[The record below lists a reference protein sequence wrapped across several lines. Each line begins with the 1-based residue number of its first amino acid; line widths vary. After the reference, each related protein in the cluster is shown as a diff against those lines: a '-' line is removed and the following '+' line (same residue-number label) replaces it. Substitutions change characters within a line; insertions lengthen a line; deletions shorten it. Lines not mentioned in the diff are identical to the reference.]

1 MNKPAKK
8 RRERIYLEVIKG
20 GFRPADACAAAQ
32 LRARGYRMG
41 DILAA
46 DLSKLRNQKFNRLVH
61 RIGQLVTANIEAF
74 AGLDAHTAIKRL
86 QIEGKVACDE
96 IGISVPGYGML
107 IQLIPQSLS
116 FESMD
121 EAQYQAAARGICR
134 TIAERYWAGMTEDQ
148 IAEMAESMVQE

>member
-61 RIGQLVTANIEAF
+61 RIGQLVVANVEAF
-74 AGLDAHTAIKRL
+74 AGIETHRAIKRL
-86 QIEGKVACDE
+86 QLESGAHCEELAIMID
-96 IGISVPGYGML
+96 GYGMVTQRVPL
-107 IQLIPQSLS
+107 SLS
-116 FESMD
+116 FENTD
-121 EAQYQAAARGICR
+121 EAEFHAAAKTICR
-134 TIAERYWAGMTEDQ
+134 HISAKYWPTLSPEQ
-148 IAEMAESMVQE
+148 VEEMAEMMVEE